1 MGKAFS
7 EIVAD
12 RRLVN
17 EMELVALILLP
28 FVRVSVKVVPR
39 MPSVPMPHKVDAII
53 DTAVPV
59 LMIFTWLA

>member
-39 MPSVPMPHKVDAII
+39 MPPVPMPHKVDAII
-53 DTAVPV
+53 DNAVPV